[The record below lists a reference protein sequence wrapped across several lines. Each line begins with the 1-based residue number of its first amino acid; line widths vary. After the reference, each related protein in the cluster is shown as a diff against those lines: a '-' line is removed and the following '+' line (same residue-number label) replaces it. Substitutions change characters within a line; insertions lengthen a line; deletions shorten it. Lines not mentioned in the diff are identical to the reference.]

1 MLAVGPGSRQ
11 ATWSMGGPEALRI
24 PGSNYSRRLK
34 EKVE

>member
-1 MLAVGPGSRQ
+1 MLAVGPGLRQ

-24 PGSNYSRRLK
+24 PGSNNSRKVK